1 MVYQILLLSE
11 NLDEVKRI
19 YNICKNNQFVF
30 YFFDKEEIFFNFLIH
45 ERVDVAIVNGNL
57 LSDPLAFISEIRNR
71 GIDSSF
77 IYIGDRDPDT
87 IRSILRN
94 GFYDYLYHN
103 YEEDE
108 MEHAIVG
115 AIDNKRMY
123 ENIKMISSN
132 LEKINQELS
141 DKAKELEMDKTRLK
155 EIINRFR
162 LIETFIREISLISEL
177 DLILGRLVEYVSR
190 EFKSNK
196 IIATRIDG
204 YTEYVVTSY
213 GIDSE
218 TLKDYKWD
226 LKDIKASPWAESIL
240 NGKVSVEVINPLDN
254 VWYANS
260 SISNIFPAGFIKY
273 PIFYENDVYGTIV
286 ISCKEGDCY
295 FPEDKIFFLKQI
307 LEHASIQ
314 IYNKNLQAKLSKTI
328 EQLKD
333 YQQQL
338 IEKEKLSTLAKVAV
352 SVNHEI
358 NNPLCAISLNAEI
371 IKRRYKNDENL
382 QKLIDAILNN
392 VALIN
397 KITNKFANLKKVA
410 FKEYLP
416 GIEMLDL
423 GD

>member
-1 MVYQILLLSE
+1 MVHQILLLSE

-30 YFFDKEEIFFNFLIH
+30 YFFDSVEVFFNFLIH
-45 ERVDVAIVNGNL
+45 ERIDVAIINGNL
-57 LSDPLAFISEIRNR
+57 MNDPLGFISEIQNKS
-71 GIDSSF
+71 IDTSF
-77 IYIGDRDPDT
+77 IYIGERDPDT
-87 IRSILRN
+87 IRTILKN
-94 GFYDYLYHN
+94 GYYDYLY
-103 YEEDE
+103 YDYKEED
-108 MEHAIVG
+108 MERAIVG

-132 LEKINQELS
+132 LEKINRELS
-141 DKAKELEMDKTRLK
+141 DKAKELRMDKVRLK

-177 DLILGRLVEYVSR
+177 DLILSRLVDYVSR

-204 YTEYVVTSY
+204 YTEYVVSSY
-213 GIDSE
+213 GIESNI
-218 TLKDYKWD
+218 LKDYKWD

-240 NGKVSVEVINPLDN
+240 NGKVRVEVVNPLN
-254 VWYANS
+254 NIWYANS
-260 SISNIFPAGFIKY
+260 SISNIFPEGFIKY

-286 ISCKEGDCY
+286 ISCNEGDCY

-314 IYNKNLQAKLSKTI
+314 IYNKKLQSKLSKTI

-371 IKRRYKNDENL
+371 IKRRYKDDENL
-382 QKLIDAILNN
+382 QKIVDAILNN
-392 VALIN
+392 VILIN
-397 KITNKFANLKKVA
+397 KITNKFASLKKVT